1 MKNANVSKIN
11 TLGKVSKVIVVIL
24 MAVIIAGI
32 VATSL
37 SAITMATLPE
47 DAIQITG
54 SAETEIV
61 VDESKLGSL
70 AGAMIKTGTL
80 VNIPTTNIHFDQFG
94 TDFSLNV
101 IENKTDD
108 THYTYNIDGD
118 ITKFNCKA
126 FGIAATMG
134 CLAGILIL
142 VASLVS
148 CIFGKRLADALAK
161 CDSPFED
168 SVMKAMGNFGKSLIP
183 MAVFMVVL
191 RGLSGVS
198 TFLAILVVLLFI
210 QVFKYGAKLQ
220 KESDETL

>member
-168 SVMKAMGNFGKSLIP
+168 NVLKKMKAFGFSLIP
-183 MAVFMVVL
+183 FAAVSLIIKGVGLLTALFVL
-191 RGLSGVS
+191 V
-198 TFLAILVVLLFI
+198 IILFI
-210 QVFKYGAKLQ
+210 FVFNYGAELQ
-220 KESDETL
+220 KESDETV